1 MKLLLVCGGQST
13 EHTVSRMSCVN
24 IYKNCD
30 KSKYDIKVA
39 GITKEGEWYDLVS
52 TDFSS
57 DNWLEGAT
65 KINDH
70 FTFLKSFD
78 VVFPVLHG
86 QFGEDGTIQGLLEMA
101 QVPYVGCRVMASC
114 TAMDKIYAKKLF
126 DQANIPQVPSLYT
139 KKDTEVNQ
147 CLIIKYHCILC
158 IRSVYNFPILIIF
171 HKKMIIHNLHT
182 TDTM

>member
-13 EHTVSRMSCVN
+13 EHAVSRMSCVN
-24 IYKNCD
+24 IYKNAD
-30 KSKYDIKVA
+30 KTKYDVKVA

-65 KINDH
+65 KITDH

-101 QVPYVGCRVMASC
+101 QIPYVGCRVMASC

-126 DQANIPQVPSLYT
+126 DQANIPQVPSLYV
-139 KKDTEVNQ
+139 KKRYEKWS
-147 CLIIKYHCILC
+147 L
-158 IRSVYNFPILIIF
+158 
-171 HKKMIIHNLHT
+171 
-182 TDTM
+182 

>member
-13 EHTVSRMSCVN
+13 EHAVSRMSCVN

-126 DQANIPQVPSLYT
+126 DQANILVQNVISFSSLLFSFG
-139 KKDTEVNQ
+139 
-147 CLIIKYHCILC
+147 LITTSPLINLLNVLSLIL
-158 IRSVYNFPILIIF
+158 
-171 HKKMIIHNLHT
+171 
-182 TDTM
+182 